1 MDILEEY
8 RGESDRTICIVGT
21 IILST
26 KICMVDG
33 KFSDYEKDEILK
45 TFPTENEL
53 LKQTVLDIIDK
64 ASKDKNSVK
73 YHAERIK
80 KFVDPKHKNFLD
92 FIVATLIKFAKAD
105 HHFDDKEKQLIN
117 DVVTVFKKG
126 EDQRSLFQKIIN
138 KIGIKKVS
146 HET

>member
-8 RGESDRTICIVGT
+8 RGESDQTICIVGT

-33 KFSDYEKDEILK
+33 KFSSYEKDEILK
-45 TFPTENEL
+45 TFPTNDPQKKE
-53 LKQTVLDIIDK
+53 TILDIIEK
-64 ASKDKNSVK
+64 ASKDKNDIT

-80 KFVDPKHKNFLD
+80 KFIDPKHEKFLD

-105 HHFDDKEKQLIN
+105 HHFDEKEKKLIFKVI
-117 DVVTVFKKG
+117 DIFDAHKDLSVFK
-126 EDQRSLFQKIIN
+126 I
-138 KIGIKKVS
+138 IKKKLWFN
-146 HET
+146 

>member
-45 TFPTENEL
+45 TFQTKNENE
-53 LKQTVLDIIDK
+53 KKTILDIIDK
-64 ASKDKNSVK
+64 ASKDKNTAK

-80 KFVDPKHKNFLD
+80 KFVDPEHANFLD
-92 FIVATLIKFAKAD
+92 FIAATLIKFAKAD
-105 HHFDDKEKQLIN
+105 HHFDEEEK
-117 DVVTVFKKG
+117 
-126 EDQRSLFQKIIN
+126 KIIN
-138 KIGIKKVS
+138 EVIDVFDGHKKLSLFEKISKKLKFN
-146 HET
+146 